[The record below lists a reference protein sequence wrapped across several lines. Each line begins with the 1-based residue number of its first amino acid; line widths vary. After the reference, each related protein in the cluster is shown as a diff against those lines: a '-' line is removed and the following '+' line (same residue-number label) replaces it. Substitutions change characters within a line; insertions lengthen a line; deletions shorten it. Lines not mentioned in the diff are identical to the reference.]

1 MAINLVM
8 HASLDL
14 NSNLIVYAYGYL
26 NIQEYFDIVRRLA
39 FI

>member
-14 NSNLIVYAYGYL
+14 NSNLIVFSCGFY
-26 NIQEYFDIVRRLA
+26 EYSGVF
-39 FI
+39 

>member
-14 NSNLIVYAYGYL
+14 NSNLIVFSYGFL